1 MIVFVTGAS
10 AGFGTAVARRFA
22 NDGARVIVT
31 GRRADRLETL
41 ARELGSSC
49 LPLAFDI
56 RDRSAT
62 EHALGTLPEDFA
74 KIDVLVNN
82 AGLVIGLDPAQKSDL
97 DDWETMVA
105 TNISG
110 LLVCTHALLPG
121 MVKRGRG
128 HIVNIGSVAG
138 HFPYPGGNVYGAT
151 KAFVSQFSLGLRADL
166 IGTGV
171 RVSTIEPGLTGGTEF
186 SNVRFRGDDARAQS
200 VYAGTEPLTSED
212 VADAVLWVAT
222 RPAHVNIMSIQM
234 FPECQA
240 FAPLAVKSSN
250 K

>member
-1 MIVFVTGAS
+1 MIVCVTGAS
-10 AGFGTAVARRFA
+10 AGFGAAVARRFA
-22 NDGARVIVT
+22 NDGARVVVT
-31 GRRADRLETL
+31 GRRTERLERL
-41 ARELGSSC
+41 AHELGSLC
-49 LPLAFDI
+49 LPLTFDI
-56 RDRSAT
+56 RDRCAT
-62 EHALGTLPEDFA
+62 EQALGALPKDFA
-74 KIDVLVNN
+74 NVDVLVNN
-82 AGLVIGLDPAQKSDL
+82 AGLVIGLDPAQDADL
-97 DDWETMVA
+97 DEWETMVA

-110 LLVCTHALLPG
+110 LLVCTHSLLPG

-128 HIVNIGSVAG
+128 HIVNIGSIAG

-151 KAFVSQFSLGLRADL
+151 KAFVSHFSLGLRADL

-171 RVSTIEPGLTGGTEF
+171 RVSTVEPGLTGGTEF

-200 VYAGTEPLTSED
+200 VYKGTTPLTSED
-212 VADAVLWVAT
+212 VADAVHWVAT

-240 FAPLAVKSSN
+240 FAPLAVKASG

>member
-1 MIVFVTGAS
+1 MIVFITGAS

-31 GRRADRLETL
+31 GRRADRLEKL

-49 LPLAFDI
+49 LPLALDI

-82 AGLVIGLDPAQKSDL
+82 AGLVIGLDPAQEADL

-200 VYAGTEPLTSED
+200 VYAGTTPLTPED
-212 VADAVLWVAT
+212 VADAVHWVAT
-222 RPAHVNIMSIQM
+222 RPAHVNIMSIQI

-240 FAPLAVKSSN
+240 FAPLAVKSS
-250 K
+250 KK